1 MILCNRDKRANL
13 GNELI
18 EYSSSADFS
27 KDLVLNTVVP
37 STVKMK
43 NTEVEHQPVN
53 LLYPKD
59 EIKKVYDDIVAE
71 LKERGVL

>member
-1 MILCNRDKRANL
+1 M
-13 GNELI
+13 
-18 EYSSSADFS
+18 
-27 KDLVLNTVVP
+27 LNTVVP